1 MTILQ
6 ALAEA
11 DRQSPNEIN
20 TEQKLR
26 WLSTLDGQ
34 IQKELLEAYQ
44 GELAPFSGYNAGTE
58 LRTTNLLVP
67 FPFDDLY
74 LRYLVMRIDLE
85 QGELE
90 RYNNDAAAFN
100 RIWQSYAAHHGR
112 THDPLGEKRLRF

>member
-1 MTILQ
+1 MTAGEVI
-6 ALAEA
+6 ALVDAL
-11 DRQSPNEIN
+11 RPNQYGE
-20 TEQKLR
+20 EQKLR

>member
-6 ALAEA
+6 AIAEA
-11 DRQSPNEIN
+11 DRQRPNEIDA
-20 TEQKLR
+20 EQKLR

-34 IQKELLEAYQ
+34 IHRELLEAYQ
-44 GELAPFSGYNAGTE
+44 GQIAPFSGYGAETE
-58 LRTTNLLVP
+58 LRTTQLLGP

-100 RIWQSYAAHHGR
+100 RIWQSYAGYHGR
-112 THDPLGEKRLRF
+112 THNPRGELRLRF